1 MHYVSWDRSDRDA
14 VKLLAEGG
22 PEVLGVFQHD
32 RASVNGELWELTESP
47 ESGAVATRDGV
58 EIVRAQ
64 GSLRRDT
71 RVGVQ
76 VEGRQYTLV
85 AETARNWIV
94 DDAAGT
100 KVAQFTGENS
110 GVRKAILE
118 FDEAYQ
124 SAGALPA
131 ADVAALAWV
140 SRLVL
145 ESRRVNSANVLIA
158 TLTLFSIVAV
168 LVYVL

>member
-1 MHYVSWDRSDRDA
+1 M
-14 VKLLAEGG
+14 
-22 PEVLGVFQHD
+22 
-32 RASVNGELWELTESP
+32 
-47 ESGAVATRDGV
+47 
-58 EIVRAQ
+58 
-64 GSLRRDT
+64 
-71 RVGVQ
+71 
-76 VEGRQYTLV
+76 
-85 AETARNWIV
+85 
-94 DDAAGT
+94 
-100 KVAQFTGENS
+100 
-110 GVRKAILE
+110 RKAILE

>member
-1 MHYVSWDRSDRDA
+1 MTRAVPHEGDWMHYVSWDRSDRDA

-76 VEGRQYTLV
+76 L
-85 AETARNWIV
+85 
-94 DDAAGT
+94 
-100 KVAQFTGENS
+100 S
-110 GVRKAILE
+110 
-118 FDEAYQ
+118 
-124 SAGALPA
+124 
-131 ADVAALAWV
+131 
-140 SRLVL
+140 
-145 ESRRVNSANVLIA
+145 LIH
-158 TLTLFSIVAV
+158 I
-168 LVYVL
+168 